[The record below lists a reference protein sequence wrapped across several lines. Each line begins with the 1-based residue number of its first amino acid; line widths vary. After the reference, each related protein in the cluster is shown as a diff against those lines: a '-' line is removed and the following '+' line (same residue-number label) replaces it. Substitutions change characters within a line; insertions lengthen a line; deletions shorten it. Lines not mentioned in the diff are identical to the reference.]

1 MKLLMTSSA
10 YQLAITILT
19 FCRLKWCLFF
29 LLLFFLFRIIF
40 FVWFSYST
48 KQLFWTIVFK
58 VFFLW
63 DSSFS
68 WCISFGAGTQS
79 NKRVWKGVV
88 EKLSRKRLYKIECF
102 PMSTNGLSAHRHC
115 IESSIVSTKWW
126 VNPGVKIKMTHFRR
140 LLNLLYSL
148 KC

>member
-1 MKLLMTSSA
+1 MTSSA

-29 LLLFFLFRIIF
+29 PPSLLPFLYNLLRMIFLFHQTA
-40 FVWFSYST
+40 VLNDCVQS
-48 KQLFWTIVFK
+48 
-58 VFFLW
+58 FL
-63 DSSFS
+63 SVRLFS

-115 IESSIVSTKWW
+115 IESSVVSKKWW
-126 VNPGVKIKMTHFRR
+126 VNPGVKIKMTYFRR
-140 LLNLLYSL
+140 LPNLLYSL